1 MNGIE
6 AINQVLEDD
15 STFVPARF
23 QKGLALLQINR
34 LDQAV
39 TQFEKVMDHASQD
52 NPFYQQA
59 KRAVEAIRKQ
69 AKSSGQA
76 ASGS

>member
-1 MNGIE
+1 ME

-39 TQFEKVMDHASQD
+39 TQFESVMEFASQD
-52 NPFYQQA
+52 DPFYEQA
-59 KRAVEAIRKQ
+59 KRAIKVIREEGQ
-69 AKSSGQA
+69 SSSQESSA
-76 ASGS
+76 GS